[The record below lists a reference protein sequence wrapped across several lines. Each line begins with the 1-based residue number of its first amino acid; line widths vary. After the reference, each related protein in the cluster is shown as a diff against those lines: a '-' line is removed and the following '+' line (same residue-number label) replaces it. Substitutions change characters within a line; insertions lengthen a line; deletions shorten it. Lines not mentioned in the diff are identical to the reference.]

1 MIWVIVV
8 EPYIKSFE
16 SFIDVGRD
24 DVMVIKER
32 IVVDFGEEERH
43 GIYRTIPYY
52 FQGRKLEFNLISV
65 EDDSGSSYQVLEK
78 KEGGEVYWR
87 IGDPEVLVK
96 GENVYNI
103 TYEVKGAINYFKEH
117 DEIYWNVNGTEW
129 EMGINEVSCVVN
141 LPKGVDVSKVKY
153 TFYTGKK
160 GSREQNGKAWVEG
173 NKVFFKAGPF
183 KAGENLTIVVGLPK
197 GVLIEPPKP
206 SWISRNWGL
215 LFMIFLP
222 LISLWYMLSQYFRYG
237 RDPKI
242 NRLIMVEYEPPDN
255 LKPAEIGTLVD
266 EYADDRDI
274 VATII
279 DLAVRGYLKIKP
291 LGNKDVEIEI
301 LREGDD
307 LEGYEKK
314 IFEAIKESAEDGKV
328 LKLGEGVGQY
338 IRSLEPSEAKEYVE
352 KYKELHDTLE
362 SVKDEVYNLL
372 TQIGHF
378 QENPD
383 AVRKK
388 YAFLGLVM
396 FFIAFL
402 IALITALVLQ
412 NLYIGIANLLI
423 MFITAIAIFPIFST
437 SFGKKKKFYVISI
450 IFIALLN
457 FPLFAAFTSLIFPP
471 ILDSIFK
478 LFGDN
483 IPITVIASIF
493 VFIIFIII
501 FFTMFAIVPTRL
513 PILFISD
520 KTKKFYGYL
529 YYYIALC
536 IDILVVYMYMTN
548 VEIIYFLHHPSIE
561 VPLGIALAGAIIS
574 FIGLHMPRKT
584 ERGVEMYKRVL
595 GFKEFIERVEEDR
608 LKRMDPTEL
617 ERIIPYAIVLGI
629 EKIWIEKISKVINY
643 IPDWI
648 QTSTMDVGKAISIT
662 TSSLSTSYGT
672 FSSGGSGFGG
682 GGSSGGG
689 AGGGGGGAW

>member
-1 MIWVIVV
+1 MLWVIIA

-16 SFIDVGRD
+16 SFIDVHKDG
-24 DVMVIKER
+24 VMVVRER

-43 GIYRTIPYY
+43 GIYRKIPYY
-52 FQGRKLEFNLISV
+52 FQGRKLEFSLISV
-65 EDDSGSSYQVLEK
+65 EDDSGSSYQVWEEK
-78 KEGGEVYWR
+78 EDGKVYWR

-96 GENVYNI
+96 GEKVYNI
-103 TYEVKGAINYFKEH
+103 TYKVKGAINYFKEH
-117 DEIYWNVNGTEW
+117 DEVYWNVNGTEW
-129 EMGINEVSCVVN
+129 EMEIKEISCIVN
-141 LPKGVDVSKVKY
+141 LPEGVDVSKVKY

-183 KAGENLTIVVGLPK
+183 KAGENLTIVVGIPK

-237 RDPKI
+237 RDPRIKRSI
-242 NRLIMVEYEPPDN
+242 IVEYDPPDN

-307 LEGYEKK
+307 LEGYEKE

-328 LKLGEGVGQY
+328 LRLGEGVKYY

-352 KYKELHDTLE
+352 KYKELHENLE
-362 SVKDEVYNLL
+362 SVKHEVYDLV
-372 TQIGHF
+372 TQRGYF
-378 QENPD
+378 QENPKAIRD
-383 AVRKK
+383 N
-388 YAFLGLVM
+388 YAALGILM
-396 FFIAFL
+396 FL
-402 IALITALVLQ
+402 IAVFTGWIFKHPD
-412 NLYIGIANLLI
+412 IGNANL
-423 MFITAIAIFPIFST
+423 FF
-437 SFGKKKKFYVISI
+437 
-450 IFIALLN
+450 
-457 FPLFAAFTSLIFPP
+457 
-471 ILDSIFK
+471 
-478 LFGDN
+478 
-483 IPITVIASIF
+483 
-493 VFIIFIII
+493 I
-501 FFTMFAIVPTRL
+501 FFTMVPVIVPIIFWTSLRKTKQFYFVL
-513 PILFISD
+513 FFSASFILFLIIFMLSYIIDGTIYDLIS
-520 KTKKFYGYL
+520 
-529 YYYIALC
+529 I
-536 IDILVVYMYMTN
+536 
-548 VEIIYFLHHPSIE
+548 LHHPSVE
-561 VPLGIALAGAIIS
+561 VPLGIALAGVIIA

-595 GFKEFIERVEEDR
+595 GFKEFIKRVEEDR
-608 LKRMDPTEL
+608 LKRMMEEDPTKL

-629 EKIWIEKISKVINY
+629 ENIWIEKISKVINY
-643 IPDWI
+643 IPAWI
-648 QTSTMDVGKAISIT
+648 QTSTRDVGKAISIT
-662 TSSLSTSYGT
+662 ASSLSTSYGT
-672 FSSGGSGFGG
+672 FSGGGSGFGG
-682 GGSSGGG
+682 GGRSGGG

>member
-1 MIWVIVV
+1 MLWVIIA

-16 SFIDVGRD
+16 SFIDVRKNG
-24 DVMVIKER
+24 VMVVKER

-65 EDDSGSSYQVLEK
+65 EDDSGSSYQVFKEEK
-78 KEGGEVYWR
+78 DGKVYWR

-96 GENVYNI
+96 GEKVYNI
-103 TYEVKGAINYFKEH
+103 TYKVNGAINYFKEH

-141 LPKGVDVSKVKY
+141 LPEGVDVSKVKY
-153 TFYTGKK
+153 TFYTGREV
-160 GSREQNGKAWVEG
+160 SREQNGKAWVEG
-173 NKVFFKAGPF
+173 NKVFFEAGPF
-183 KAGENLTIVVGLPK
+183 KPGENLTIVVGLPK

-215 LFMIFLP
+215 LFMILLP

-242 NRLIMVEYEPPDN
+242 NRLIMVEYDPPDN

-328 LKLGEGVGQY
+328 LRLGK
-338 IRSLEPSEAKEYVE
+338 SKAKEYVE
-352 KYKELHDTLE
+352 KYKELHETLE
-362 SVKDEVYNLL
+362 SVKDEVYNSL
-372 TQIGHF
+372 TLRGYF
-378 QENPD
+378 QENPKAIRD
-383 AVRKK
+383 N
-388 YAFLGLVM
+388 YAALGLLMV
-396 FFIAFL
+396 
-402 IALITALVLQ
+402 
-412 NLYIGIANLLI
+412 
-423 MFITAIAIFPIFST
+423 
-437 SFGKKKKFYVISI
+437 
-450 IFIALLN
+450 FIAL
-457 FPLFAAFTSLIFPP
+457 FTGW
-471 ILDSIFK
+471 IFK
-478 LFGDN
+478 HPDIGNANLF
-483 IPITVIASIF
+483 F
-493 VFIIFIII
+493 I
-501 FFTMFAIVPTRL
+501 FFTIVPVIV
-513 PILFISD
+513 PIIFWTSLR
-520 KTKKFYGYL
+520 KTKKFYFVL
-529 YYYIALC
+529 FISASF
-536 IDILVVYMYMTN
+536 ILVAFIHFIFMLSYINGT
-548 VEIIYFLHHPSIE
+548 IYDLITILHHPSIE

-574 FIGLHMPRKT
+574 FMGLHMPRKT

-595 GFKEFIERVEEDR
+595 GFKEFIKRVEEDR
-608 LKRMDPTEL
+608 LKRMMEEDPTKL

-629 EKIWIEKISKVINY
+629 ENIWIEKISKVINY

-648 QTSTMDVGKAISIT
+648 QTSTRDVGKAIRIT
-662 TSSLSTSYGT
+662 TSSLSTSLPAVASLGT
-672 FSSGGSGFGG
+672 SSGGGSGFGG
-682 GGSSGGG
+682 GGRSGGG
-689 AGGGGGGAW
+689 AGGGGGGTW

>member
-16 SFIDVGRD
+16 SFIDVRRD
-24 DVMVIKER
+24 GVMVVKER

-43 GIYRTIPYY
+43 GIYRKIPYY

-65 EDDSGSSYQVLEK
+65 EDDSGRSYQVLERE
-78 KEGGEVYWR
+78 EGGEVYWR

-96 GENVYNI
+96 GEKVYNI

-141 LPKGVDVSKVKY
+141 LPEGVDVSKVKY

-222 LISLWYMLSQYFRYG
+222 LISLLYMLSQYFRYG
-237 RDPKI
+237 RDPRI
-242 NRLIMVEYEPPDN
+242 ERSIMVEYEPPEN

-279 DLAVRGYLKIKP
+279 DLAIRGYLKIKP
-291 LGNKDVEIEI
+291 LGDKDVEIEI

-307 LEGYEKK
+307 LEGYERKVL
-314 IFEAIKESAEDGKV
+314 EAIKECAEDGKV
-328 LKLGEGVGQY
+328 LRLGEGVKYY
-338 IRSLEPSEAKEYVE
+338 IRDLAPSKAKEYVE
-352 KYKELHDTLE
+352 KYKKLHETLE
-362 SVKDEVYNLL
+362 SVKDEIYEFV
-372 TQIGHF
+372 TQRGYF
-378 QENPD
+378 QENPNQ
-383 AVRKK
+383 VRGK
-388 YAFLGLVM
+388 YKFLGIGMFVM
-396 FFIAFL
+396 TLLTVWIL
-402 IALITALVLQ
+402 EHLDPYITNSVR
-412 NLYIGIANLLI
+412 
-423 MFITAIAIFPIFST
+423 
-437 SFGKKKKFYVISI
+437 
-450 IFIALLN
+450 
-457 FPLFAAFTSLIFPP
+457 
-471 ILDSIFK
+471 
-478 LFGDN
+478 
-483 IPITVIASIF
+483 
-493 VFIIFIII
+493 FIIFSSAFLII
-501 FFTMFAIVPTRL
+501 FFTLMGNIGYIVIALFAIT
-513 PILFISD
+513 FIGIPLIIFLTDSIN
-520 KTKKFYGYL
+520 YG
-529 YYYIALC
+529 I
-536 IDILVVYMYMTN
+536 N
-548 VEIIYFLHHPSIE
+548 VISVLHHPSIE
-561 VPLGIALAGAIIS
+561 VPLGFLLAGVIIA

-595 GFKEFIERVEEDR
+595 GFKEFIERVEEDY
-608 LKRMDPTEL
+608 LKRMEPSKL

-629 EKIWIEKISKVINY
+629 ENIWIEKISKVLNY

-648 QTSTMDVGKAISIT
+648 QTSTRDVGKVISIT
-662 TSSLSTSYGT
+662 TSSLSTSVASLGT
-672 FSSGGSGFGG
+672 SSGGGSGFGG

>member
-1 MIWVIVV
+1 MLWVIIA

-16 SFIDVGRD
+16 SFIDVHKDG
-24 DVMVIKER
+24 VIVVRER

-65 EDDSGSSYQVLEK
+65 EDDSGSSYQVWEEK
-78 KEGGEVYWR
+78 EDGKVYWR

-96 GENVYNI
+96 GEKVYNI
-103 TYEVKGAINYFKEH
+103 TYKVKGAINYFKEH

-129 EMGINEVSCVVN
+129 EMRIKEVSCVVN
-141 LPKGVDVSKVKY
+141 LPEGVDVSKVKY

-183 KAGENLTIVVGLPK
+183 KPGENLTIVVGIPK

-222 LISLWYMLSQYFRYG
+222 LISFWYMLSQYFHYG

-242 NRLIMVEYEPPDN
+242 YRSIMVEYDPPNN

-279 DLAVRGYLKIKP
+279 DLAIRGYLKIKP

-307 LEGYEKK
+307 LEGYEKE
-314 IFEAIKESAEDGKV
+314 IFEAIKESVEDGKV
-328 LKLGEGVGQY
+328 LKLGEGVKYY

-352 KYKELHDTLE
+352 KYKELHETLE
-362 SVKDEVYNLL
+362 SVKDEVYDLV
-372 TQIGHF
+372 TQRGYF
-378 QENPD
+378 QENPKAIRD
-383 AVRKK
+383 N
-388 YAFLGLVM
+388 YAALGILM
-396 FFIAFL
+396 FL
-402 IALITALVLQ
+402 IA
-412 NLYIGIANLLI
+412 
-423 MFITAIAIFPIFST
+423 MFT
-437 SFGKKKKFYVISI
+437 GW
-450 IFIALLN
+450 
-457 FPLFAAFTSLIFPP
+457 
-471 ILDSIFK
+471 IFK
-478 LFGDN
+478 HPDIGNDNLF
-483 IPITVIASIF
+483 F
-493 VFIIFIII
+493 I
-501 FFTMFAIVPTRL
+501 FFTMAPVIVPIIFWTSLRKTKQFYFVL
-513 PILFISD
+513 FFSASFILFLIIFMLSYIIDGTIYDLIS
-520 KTKKFYGYL
+520 
-529 YYYIALC
+529 I
-536 IDILVVYMYMTN
+536 
-548 VEIIYFLHHPSIE
+548 LHHPSVE
-561 VPLGIALAGAIIS
+561 VPLGIALAGVIIA

-595 GFKEFIERVEEDR
+595 GFKEFIKRVEEDR
-608 LKRMDPTEL
+608 LKRMMEEDPTKL

-629 EKIWIEKISKVINY
+629 ENIWIAKISKVINY

-648 QTSTMDVGKAISIT
+648 QTSTRDVGKAISIT

-672 FSSGGSGFGG
+672 FSGGGSGFGG
-682 GGSSGGG
+682 GGRSGGG